1 MIWKE
6 YFKINFNKPIEDEN
20 IKSLREKKKRFEDS
34 LSKCYSR
41 LETIEICTS
50 NSKAEDA
57 ILLSKALNLDILNM
71 LLDYYDE
78 NKLDSMVANTN
89 YSYKLK
95 NSVISKLFDDHINS
109 VNFENLEEENI
120 LKIESSLSELLYKLE
135 KELKPSFE
143 NPIDNFKK
151 RIYAQSIL
159 FLIISL
165 ISAGSF
171 LKYYLDSRPL
181 KEDFVGVN
189 YSEDKNT
196 LPSLEEI
203 TTVSIK
209 PESGWETKKI
219 SFKEPKSIELLEIDP
234 IHQNKARIQLK
245 DLRLYDEKGAIL
257 FQRDLL
263 IDNLDLTELLKFLRS
278 EEIVPGKIVIGRAI
292 EMESIGLNPKL
303 FFTFDKKIEKVLQ
316 IEFSIRSTKRKN
328 KYQD

>member
-6 YFKINFNKPIEDEN
+6 YLKLNFNKPVEDE
-20 IKSLREKKKRFEDS
+20 IIRSLRDKKKRFEDA

-50 NSKAEDA
+50 NSKPEDA

-78 NKLDSMVANTN
+78 NKIDSINTNTN

-95 NSVISKLFDDHINS
+95 NTTIAKLFDDYINS
-109 VNFENLEEENI
+109 VNLENLEEENI
-120 LKIESSLSELLYKLE
+120 LKIESSLSEFLYKLE
-135 KELKPSFE
+135 KELKPTFE

-165 ISAGSF
+165 ISAGSI

-181 KEDFVGVN
+181 KEDFAGVN
-189 YSEDKNT
+189 YSEDKST
-196 LPSLEEI
+196 PPSMEEI

-219 SFKEPKSIELLEIDP
+219 SFKEPKNIELLEIDP

-245 DLRLYDEKGAIL
+245 DLKIYDEKGTL
-257 FQRDLL
+257 LYQRDLL

-278 EEIVPGKIVIGRAI
+278 EEIVPGKIVIGRAVEI
-292 EMESIGLNPKL
+292 ESIGPNPKI
-303 FFTFDKKIEKVLQ
+303 FFTFDKKIEKVSQ

-328 KYQD
+328 KFQD